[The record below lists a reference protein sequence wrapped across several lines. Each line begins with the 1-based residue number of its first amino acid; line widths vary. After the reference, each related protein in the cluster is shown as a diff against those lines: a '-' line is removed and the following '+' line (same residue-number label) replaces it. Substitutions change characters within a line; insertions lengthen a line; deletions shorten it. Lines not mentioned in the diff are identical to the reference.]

1 MNEIVLLIEDKTPKV
16 IDYEDTFTKYPTD
29 YNESMNTVLIQEVIR
44 YNVLL
49 SIMDINIKNLQR
61 ALAGKIVMSDDL
73 EKISTSLYNNQIP
86 AIWVK
91 FGFLIII

>member
-1 MNEIVLLIEDKTPKV
+1 MNEIVLLVEDKTPKV

-49 SIMDINIKNLQR
+49 SIMDINIKNLQK
-61 ALAGKIVMSDDL
+61 ALSGKIVMNDDL
-73 EKISTSLYNNQIP
+73 EKISTSLYNNQKP
-86 AIWVK
+86 E
-91 FGFLIII
+91 FDPNSRYLIII